1 VRITKKQ
8 LKQIIR
14 EEAARLEGKR
24 PISEAYDMPN
34 ANRAEGLYADTAT
47 VALVRGRIED
57 LYEGIFNDAFDDIGD
72 DDAAADMAAAA
83 TVLVVAHALDNIG
96 LTAARALYD
105 HLRQAGR
112 R

>member
-1 VRITKKQ
+1 MRITKRQ

-14 EEAARLEGKR
+14 EEAARLEGKGLV
-24 PISEAYDMPN
+24 SEAYDMPN
-34 ANRAEGLYADTAT
+34 ARRAEGLYADTAT

-72 DDAAADMAAAA
+72 DDEAADMADAA

-96 LTAARALYD
+96 LSAAQVLYD
-105 HLRQAGR
+105 HLRRAER

>member
-1 VRITKKQ
+1 MRITKRQ

-34 ANRAEGLYADTAT
+34 ANRAESLYADTAV
-47 VALVRGRIED
+47 VAEIRRQVED
-57 LYEGIFNDAFDDIGD
+57 LHAGIFNDAFDDIGD
-72 DDAAADMAAAA
+72 DDEAADMADAA
-83 TVLVVAHALDNIG
+83 TVLVIADALDNIG
-96 LTAARALYD
+96 LSAAEVLYD
-105 HLRQAGR
+105 HLRRAGR